1 MKHHFLMTFDLHFS
15 AQVNLTP
22 SVLSVDEGYS
32 AEFSCTGTGPKL
44 LQINSNLIDPTGGRV
59 TASADDSSGDDGDT
73 INYIFANT
81 TRDDNGTTIQC
92 FANAVGSNIITLS
105 VLNNKFRLSLNLWYI
120 LLVFHD
126 KYLYTRYSFKASCND
141 INHEIT
147 YPIPAPN

>member
-1 MKHHFLMTFDLHFS
+1 MFIFDLHFS
-15 AQVNLTP
+15 A
-22 SVLSVDEGYS
+22 DEGS
-32 AEFSCTGTGPKL
+32 PAEFSCTGTGPKL

-105 VLNNKFRLSLNLWYI
+105 VECESIVFFSSSIYYRPLMINIIIIITVSRPPAMTSITRL
-120 LLVFHD
+120 
-126 KYLYTRYSFKASCND
+126 RPC
-141 INHEIT
+141 
-147 YPIPAPN
+147 

>member
-1 MKHHFLMTFDLHFS
+1 MIFDLHFA

-22 SVLSVDEGYS
+22 SVLSVDEGSS

-73 INYIFANT
+73 INYIFVNT

-105 VLNNKFRLSLNLWYI
+105 VECESTVFFLIINSDCPLTSSIYYRFLMINISL
-120 LLVFHD
+120 
-126 KYLYTRYSFKASCND
+126 
-141 INHEIT
+141 
-147 YPIPAPN
+147 